1 MNFAGQLEPGRMD
14 ELGRLDS
21 PMHRIDARA
30 KVLATLAFT
39 VAVLSFPRQAVSPL
53 TPFLFYPVTL
63 VALGHIPPRLILRK
77 LFAAAPFAL
86 LVGLFNPLVERRPVM
101 ALGPV
106 VVTDGWL
113 ACLSILLRFALTAGA
128 ALALVAC
135 TGMHRLGAAM
145 ARLGVPR
152 VFVMQILFLY
162 RYLFVVAGQASA
174 MLRGAALRAP
184 GRALPLPAY
193 GAMTGHLLIRSLDRA
208 ERVFDAMA
216 ARGFD
221 GEVRLLQ
228 APRLRWSDAL
238 FLGGCLL
245 FFLAARLRNLPEA
258 LGRLIAGGPA

>member
-1 MNFAGQLEPGRMD
+1 MD
-14 ELGRLDS
+14 ELGRQDT
-21 PMHRIDARA
+21 PVHRIDARA
-30 KVLATLAFT
+30 KTLTTLLFI
-39 VAVLSFPRQAVSPL
+39 VCVMSFSRYEVSAL
-53 TPFLFYPVTL
+53 TPFFLYPC
-63 VALGHIPPRLILRK
+63 ALMVLGRIPAACVLKKIL
-77 LFAAAPFAL
+77 LAAPFAL
-86 LVGLFNPLVERRPVM
+86 AVGLFNPFFDVRIVTSVGPWPVS
-101 ALGPV
+101 G
-106 VVTDGWL
+106 GWL
-113 ACLSILLRFALTAGA
+113 SFCSILVRFVLTVSA
-128 ALALVAC
+128 ALVLVAC
-135 TGMHRLGAAM
+135 TGMHRLGAAL

-152 VFVMQILFLY
+152 VLVMQMLFLY

-174 MLRGAALRAP
+174 MLRSATLRAP